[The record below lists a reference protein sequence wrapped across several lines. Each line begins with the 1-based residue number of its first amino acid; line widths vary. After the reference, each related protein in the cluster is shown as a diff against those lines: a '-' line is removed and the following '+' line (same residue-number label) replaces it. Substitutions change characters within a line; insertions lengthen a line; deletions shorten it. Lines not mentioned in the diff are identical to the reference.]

1 MLNSMFQNPKALL
14 SHLNKSHSSK
24 SDLILKMSKLILKII
39 KSLNYWE
46 WTPSPTKSIACYYEP
61 GPQFPHSFFA
71 ANFLSLA
78 PMSAINFPVAYKS
91 PVNQRQRILQR
102 WALLNIWQWVWE
114 NCFQTQ
120 KIWWVFPVTDKILKL
135 WFVYLCLVL
144 VGLRISWTTTRK
156 SPNLRISPV
165 TGSDADEVY

>member
-61 GPQFPHSFFA
+61 GPPIPSFFLRGKLFESR
-71 ANFLSLA
+71 AN
-78 PMSAINFPVAYKS
+78 V
-91 PVNQRQRILQR
+91 RH
-102 WALLNIWQWVWE
+102 
-114 NCFQTQ
+114 
-120 KIWWVFPVTDKILKL
+120 
-135 WFVYLCLVL
+135 
-144 VGLRISWTTTRK
+144 
-156 SPNLRISPV
+156 
-165 TGSDADEVY
+165 